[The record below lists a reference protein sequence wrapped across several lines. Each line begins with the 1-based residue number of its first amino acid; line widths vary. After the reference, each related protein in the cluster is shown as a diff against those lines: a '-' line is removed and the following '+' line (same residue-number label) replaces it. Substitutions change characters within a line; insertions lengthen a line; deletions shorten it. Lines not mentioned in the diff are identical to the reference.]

1 MPFSTSLATDLARLP
16 NSFEMSLAVLETVSI
31 TLSVLPSRRSREI
44 CLVVP
49 ATLSIAMSVFTPSVI
64 FSICLPKGAAIAS
77 GVKKVTCKAVNITS
91 TTPKVRI
98 TFFFKFCSA
107 KDLNTATKL
116 LKELAK
122 PALFEL
128 DILFNLHLTNAIK

>member
-16 NSFEMSLAVLETVSI
+16 DSLEMSLAVLETLSI
-31 TLSVLPSRRSREI
+31 TLSVFPS
-44 CLVVP
+44 
-49 ATLSIAMSVFTPSVI
+49 SVI

-77 GVKKVTCKAVNITS
+77 GVRKVTCKAVNITN
-91 TTPKVRI
+91 TTPKARI

-107 KDLNTATKL
+107 EVLNPANRL

-128 DILFNLHLTNAIK
+128 DIF